1 MTIQSPAPARSLL
14 EASTSQ
20 SVVRS
25 IDKNFQLLT
34 TALAVSVG
42 LILVWI
48 AYSLLIIAIPAIQ
61 KFGLG
66 FLFDSTWDPN
76 KGAVDAVTG
85 VATGMYGA
93 LPHIYGTVMSSFLAL
108 LFAVPLGVGVAIFLT
123 ENFLEQKILQ
133 PIAFVIELLA
143 AVPSVVYG
151 LWGLF
156 VFLPAIKPL
165 LQGLHQ
171 NFGWI
176 PFFSTE
182 PGGRQLFGASLV
194 LAIMIL
200 PTIIAISRDTLTSL
214 PPKLRQGAYGLGAT
228 RWETIMLVLLP
239 AALSGIISSIMLAL
253 GRALG
258 ETMALAMLVG
268 NANQVNISWL
278 SPASTLS
285 SLIANQ
291 FGEASGLQ
299 KSSLFYEALILMIL
313 TLVVNV
319 LAQTIVS
326 RFQQVE

>member
-1 MTIQSPAPARSLL
+1 
-14 EASTSQ
+14 
-20 SVVRS
+20 
-25 IDKNFQLLT
+25 
-34 TALAVSVG
+34 
-42 LILVWI
+42 
-48 AYSLLIIAIPAIQ
+48 
-61 KFGLG
+61 
-66 FLFDSTWDPN
+66 
-76 KGAVDAVTG
+76 
-85 VATGMYGA
+85 
-93 LPHIYGTVMSSFLAL
+93 MSSFLAL
-108 LFAVPLGVGVAIFLT
+108 IFAVPLGVGVAIFLT
-123 ENFLEQKILQ
+123 EDFLKQNILQ
-133 PIAFVIELLA
+133 PVAFAIELLA

-165 LQGLHQ
+165 LQGLHS

-182 PGGRQLFGASLV
+182 PSGRQLFGASLV

-200 PTIIAISRDTLTSL
+200 PTIIAISRDTLASL

-228 RWETIMLVLLP
+228 RWETIVRVLLP
-239 AALSGIISSIMLAL
+239 AALSGIIGSIMLAL

-258 ETMALAMLVG
+258 ETMALTMLVG
-268 NANQVNISWL
+268 NANKVNISWL

-299 KSSLFYEALILMIL
+299 KSSLFYEALILMVL

-319 LAQTIVS
+319 LAQLIVS